1 MIALVALIEAVEAFV
16 LLPSLP
22 AAGATRSLLA
32 GTASPS
38 RWRWAAPSW
47 TTPRRPLTPRAAGR
61 LRMASGEAGT
71 DPFAAATQRAQR
83 INYAFI
89 AACVPG
95 ILPYQEAVD
104 MFVATTIGC
113 LAEGVSIGAL
123 DLTLSQT
130 QSTGNADLDRA
141 LGFGS
146 AGRTFQAEEVGLRRQ
161 WILFVYAAAL
171 AIGSHE
177 PQFSSPG
184 DLSTLRYVRN
194 LYENFYA
201 KGQRDLSSIK
211 LEMTFAV
218 AGCAPCIGSLRPAL
232 AEKET
237 GQHGPGRGRRVE
249 REGRERSKRERER
262 EEFMDKREVF
272 LQNRGAL
279 GENPRLSGLQRFLTQ
294 SRKGHGP
301 GANLELSTE
310 DTHPST
316 GSDRDSLGKIL
327 QTGGGP
333 GRRPQAQAPHR
344 LVDSIGTNICRA
356 GAHVLCSLELLSFSN
371 YGSEAHTSFFW
382 QKSSVELITSGS

>member
-1 MIALVALIEAVEAFV
+1 MAARAAQAIALLALIEAVEAFV

-22 AAGATRSLLA
+22 AAGASLLA
-32 GTASPS
+32 GTASTVTSPS

-130 QSTGNADLDRA
+130 QSTGNADLDRT
-141 LGFGS
+141 LGFGA
-146 AGRTFQAEEVGLRRQ
+146 AGRKFQAEEVGLRRQ

-171 AIGSHE
+171 AIGSHK

-201 KGQRDLSSIK
+201 KGQRDLSCIK

-218 AGCAPCIGSLRPAL
+218 AGTEEAAKTPTEKAMLSQAVRFAL
-232 AEKET
+232 AAFDQLSLKKRLDSM
-237 GQHGPGRGRRVE
+237 GPDAG
-249 REGRERSKRERER
+249 
-262 EEFMDKREVF
+262 EE
-272 LQNRGAL
+272 
-279 GENPRLSGLQRFLTQ
+279 
-294 SRKGHGP
+294 
-301 GANLELSTE
+301 
-310 DTHPST
+310 
-316 GSDRDSLGKIL
+316 
-327 QTGGGP
+327 
-333 GRRPQAQAPHR
+333 
-344 LVDSIGTNICRA
+344 
-356 GAHVLCSLELLSFSN
+356 
-371 YGSEAHTSFFW
+371 
-382 QKSSVELITSGS
+382 